1 MATGPSGNEPFD
13 PITPAEAKGWRG
25 RRVRPL
31 LLSGVAVIAL
41 AGGAGVGFAAT
52 GSSAASA
59 SLTSSSSATS
69 ASPAASASA
78 SPSASAQAH
87 RKLAHRRFAGI
98 IGGRILHGQVVV
110 PKSGGGYQ
118 TVDVQRGQVT
128 AVSSTSI
135 TVKSADGYSATY
147 VVSGST
153 TVDAQS
159 RGIGSVKVGDRV
171 VLEATLSGG
180 TATASH
186 ILDRTELRASRKA

>member
-1 MATGPSGNEPFD
+1 MTTGPSGNEPFD
-13 PITPAEAKGWRG
+13 PITPVEAKGRRG

-41 AGGAGVGFAAT
+41 AGGAGAGAAAT
-52 GSSAASA
+52 GSSGASA
-59 SLTSSSSATS
+59 SLASSTTSASPSASAS
-69 ASPAASASA
+69 ASPAASAR
-78 SPSASAQAH
+78 AH
-87 RKLAHRRFAGI
+87 RKLAHRRFAGVL
-98 IGGRILHGQVVV
+98 GGRILHGQVVV

-147 VVSGST
+147 GVSSST

-159 RGIGSVKVGDRV
+159 SGIGSVKVGDRV

-186 ILDRTELRASRKA
+186 ILDRTELKASRNS

>member
-1 MATGPSGNEPFD
+1 
-13 PITPAEAKGWRG
+13 
-25 RRVRPL
+25 
-31 LLSGVAVIAL
+31 
-41 AGGAGVGFAAT
+41 
-52 GSSAASA
+52 
-59 SLTSSSSATS
+59 
-69 ASPAASASA
+69 
-78 SPSASAQAH
+78 
-87 RKLAHRRFAGI
+87 
-98 IGGRILHGQVVV
+98 VVV

-147 VVSGST
+147 GVSSST

-159 RGIGSVKVGDRV
+159 SGIGSVKVGDRV

-186 ILDRTELRASRKA
+186 ILDRTELKASRNS

>member
-1 MATGPSGNEPFD
+1 MTTGPSGNEPFD
-13 PITPAEAKGWRG
+13 PITPVEAKGRRG

-41 AGGAGVGFAAT
+41 AGGAGVGLAAT
-52 GSSAASA
+52 GSSGASA
-59 SLTSSSSATS
+59 SLTSTTSASPSASAS
-69 ASPAASASA
+69 ASPAASAR
-78 SPSASAQAH
+78 AH

-147 VVSGST
+147 GVSSST

-159 RGIGSVKVGDRV
+159 SGIGSVKVGDRV

-186 ILDRTELRASRKA
+186 ILDRTELKASRNS